1 MASERARWQW
11 GVRVLVVGALIAL
24 IIPKGRGQ
32 EPAPPPGFSERVTL
46 VESADAPGRVEQ
58 GSLVRLYWQLIKE
71 QSLQLK
77 RLPRILVLHLS
88 PRAAAKVGRASIR
101 VRTDHCER
109 PAGES
114 YYQVWLVGE
123 PATQEYFVGLQHVL
137 QHEFRL
143 RPSEGELKALV
154 ARVAPQET
162 SLDVQSL
169 LGATVD

>member
-1 MASERARWQW
+1 MASGRRHWQQ
-11 GVRVLVVGALIAL
+11 GVRLLIVGILIAL
-24 IIPKGRGQ
+24 VIPEGRSQQPG
-32 EPAPPPGFSERVTL
+32 PAPGLSDRVTL

-58 GSLVRLYWQLIKE
+58 GSLVRLYWQLVKE

-77 RLPRILVLHLS
+77 RLPHVLVMHLS
-88 PRAAAKVGRASIR
+88 PKAAAKVGRGSVR

-109 PAGES
+109 PAGDS

-137 QHEFRL
+137 QHEFNL
-143 RPSEGELKALV
+143 HPSAGQLKDLV
-154 ARVAPQET
+154 ARVAPQEA

-169 LGATVD
+169 LEQTVD